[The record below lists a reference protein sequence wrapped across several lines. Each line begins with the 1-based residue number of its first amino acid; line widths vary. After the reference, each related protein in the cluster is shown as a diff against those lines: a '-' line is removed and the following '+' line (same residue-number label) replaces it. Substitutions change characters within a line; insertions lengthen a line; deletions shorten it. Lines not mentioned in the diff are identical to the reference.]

1 MKSILVVEDDELIRS
16 MLVKALSEAEYT
28 PLEAADGESARAILS
43 SISDIDLVILDIGL
57 PDIDGFELLRVERE
71 RGLAAPVIIVT
82 ARDSI
87 DDTVEGLES
96 GANDYMS
103 KPFRVPELL
112 ARVRLRLKEHDES
125 AGDDSTS
132 IIEHGGLRLDIRTRR
147 VEVDGQIVSELGTR
161 VDPETSVIHV
171 DGARIQLD
179 DTLVYIAFNKPT
191 GVVSTMEDDMGRPSV
206 GEYLEGRTE
215 RLMARAERGVAGFG
229 HGALP
234 VRIGQDDVVGALEP
248 VGLRHRVRR
257 PGRRRRRSPPTSERR
272 RSRQGRA

>member
-147 VEVDGQIVSELGTR
+147 VEVDGQIVELTNREFALLELLMRRKG
-161 VDPETSVIHV
+161 ETIS
-171 DGARIQLD
+171 RIQLLESVWGMEFD
-179 DTLVYIAFNKPT
+179 PGSNIVNVYIRSLRRKI
-191 GVVSTMEDDMGRPSV
+191 
-206 GEYLEGRTE
+206 GEQKVQTI
-215 RLMARAERGVAGFG
+215 RGVGY
-229 HGALP
+229 
-234 VRIGQDDVVGALEP
+234 RVG
-248 VGLRHRVRR
+248 
-257 PGRRRRRSPPTSERR
+257 
-272 RSRQGRA
+272 